1 MVTIE
6 SIGNKL
12 GQIERTDP
20 TILND
25 AHGADSH
32 RYQMLPP
39 IKQSELASWENHH
52 GIRLPHTYASFLT
65 LIGNGP
71 CGPGFGLA
79 PFPHENPNA
88 CNECKILGPIT
99 SEENDSADRY
109 DETVA
114 DQSGFIRLAD
124 YGCAMYA
131 VLILTGDF
139 TGQIWLDGAGSGDIT
154 PFPPVLH
161 DLSRDD
167 SAHSKL
173 NFLEWYDDWLD
184 CALDGRA
191 IP

>member
-1 MVTIE
+1 MVTAE
-6 SIGNKL
+6 SILNKL
-12 GQIERTDP
+12 GQIERADSA
-20 TILND
+20 ILNK
-25 AHGADSH
+25 AHGAESH
-32 RYQMLPP
+32 RYEMQPVVE
-39 IKQSELASWENHH
+39 KSELADWENHH
-52 GIRLPHTYASFLT
+52 GIRLPNTYASFLT

-71 CGPGFGLA
+71 CGPGFGLT
-79 PFPHENPNA
+79 PFPHGNPNA
-88 CNECKILGPIT
+88 GNECKILCPIT
-99 SEENDSADRY
+99 SDETDSANRY
-109 DETVA
+109 HNAVA

-139 TGQIWLDGAGSGDIT
+139 AGQIWLDSAGSGDIT

-167 SAHSKL
+167 SVNSNL
-173 NFLEWYDDWLD
+173 NFLQWYDDWLD